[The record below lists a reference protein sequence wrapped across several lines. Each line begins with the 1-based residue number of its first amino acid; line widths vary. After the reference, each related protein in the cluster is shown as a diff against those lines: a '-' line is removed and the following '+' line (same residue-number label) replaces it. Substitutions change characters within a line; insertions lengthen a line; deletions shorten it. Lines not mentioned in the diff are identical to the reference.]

1 MEQNRAKAAIMGEL
15 RPLNLLVPMV
25 QPELTLFCLTM
36 RAKYPFRSRT
46 DAFALIKSWVENRI
60 A

>member
-15 RPLNLLVPMV
+15 RALKLKVPMV

-36 RAKYPFRSRT
+36 RAKYPFKARL
-46 DAFALIKSWVENRI
+46 DAFAMIRSWVEHRI